1 LQKSPEIITKGKTVE
16 ISIREDERT
25 AIITLQGNIV
35 GGPDAVQLNEKLHE
49 LGDKGIKR
57 AIVDLSGVIF
67 MNSSGLGMLIGG
79 LTAMRNIGGDLK
91 IVQASPKI
99 ETLLAVAKIQSLFP
113 NYSSIEQAK
122 NSFT

>member
-1 LQKSPEIITKGKTVE
+1 ME
-16 ISIREDERT
+16 ISIREDEGT